1 MRKFLLGTAA
11 AGIIAL
17 AAPLSILA
25 QGACGQGGAG
35 GAGGAGGPP
44 ADGGDEG

>member
-17 AAPLSILA
+17 AAPLSVMA
-25 QGACGQGGAG
+25 QGAG
-35 GAGGAGGPP
+35 GAGGTGGNGGAGGDAGAP
-44 ADGGDEG
+44 AEE